1 MFLLFQ
7 TFDFSLI
14 LLYFLFITYFP
25 INKDIGY
32 GILCYDRKDIYIYI
46 YIKIYLISF
55 PFIIKIFKK
64 LKIFKLFLL
73 RVLYI
78 IFTLLLLNIEI
89 KYISTF
95 IYNQKYRI
103 LEIFLM
109 PILINFILIL
119 LSKKI
124 NRERIDKKELKKLF
138 YYFFII
144 VALVFLEIIF
154 TLSFGN

>member
-1 MFLLFQ
+1 MEYYVM
-7 TFDFSLI
+7 I
-14 LLYFLFITYFP
+14 E
-25 INKDIGY
+25 K
-32 GILCYDRKDIYIYI
+32 IYIYI
-46 YIKIYLISF
+46 YLYLKIYLISF

-103 LEIFLM
+103 LVIFLM